1 MYYIDYIIIY
11 ASVQLNPFP
20 YIWNHMDDKLRNHV
34 FFGVSKIGF
43 LFACAQVGFE
53 EETWRQGM
61 YFVTEVAREVVGC
74 LLFVLCSFE
83 FTGHMHGPESMRK
96 LEWSGKT
103 AFV

>member
-1 MYYIDYIIIY
+1 M
-11 ASVQLNPFP
+11 F
-20 YIWNHMDDKLRNHV
+20 

-83 FTGHMHGPESMRK
+83 FTGHTHGPESMRK
-96 LEWSGKT
+96 LE
-103 AFV
+103 